1 MSLHSL
7 PPKWPE
13 GWEEDEMISPVT
25 GKEPTQRQMNI
36 AAAVYVG
43 LLLAVAVFVGYMA
56 YTS

>member
-13 GWEEDEMISPVT
+13 GWEDEMISPVT